1 MRINSPLT
9 LVAAFA
15 LAAFACTPAGP
26 VANTAQAAKSANP
39 PGPPSP
45 IPANAASTEG
55 LDVQADAAYAL
66 GETEDEIEDG
76 AEPHTVI
83 QGRVAKHPLDGRSDA
98 DVAKSIAEDPTS
110 LGSLSLGQPGAGRL
124 IAGVTMP
131 ETPGLE
137 IVDPAHCWGT
147 QETIE
152 YLRRAVSVVRE
163 QFPAAHP
170 LYLGHISAKHGGPL
184 RPHKSHQSGRDVDIS
199 YYYLGNAARWYARA
213 NQRNLDVEKTWAFVR
228 ALIEHTDVNL
238 ILIDYGLQRLLRKHA
253 EHIGEDPGWLD
264 SVFRGVPGKL
274 RPLIVH
280 AKGHATH
287 MHIRFFNPIAQESA
301 RRAYATLIQL
311 GLAEPPVKF
320 TFHRVKR
327 GETLGMLARK
337 YRTTVT
343 EIRKA
348 NGLRSTKIIAKKRYR
363 IPKRV
368 ALRNVPRVAIPER
381 RKPPRAAAKT
391 PAKAL
396 SGS

>member
-1 MRINSPLT
+1 MRLNSPWILA
-9 LVAAFA
+9 AAFA
-15 LAAFACTPAGP
+15 LTTHACTPASP
-26 VANTAQAAKSANP
+26 TANTAQAAKSAD
-39 PGPPSP
+39 SP
-45 IPANAASTEG
+45 DTSTPAPVNAAPTQGHTVE
-55 LDVQADAAYAL
+55 ADAAYAV
-66 GETEDEIEDG
+66 GETEEEIDDG
-76 AEPHTVI
+76 ADPHPVTE
-83 QGRVAKHPLDGRSDA
+83 GRVAEHPLDGRSDA

-124 IAGVTMP
+124 IAGIAMP

-147 QETIE
+147 QETID
-152 YLRRAVSVVRE
+152 YLRRALRVVRE
-163 QFPAAHP
+163 QFPSAHP
-170 LYLGHISAKHGGPL
+170 LYLGHISAKRGGPL

-199 YYYLGNAARWYARA
+199 YYYLGKSARWYARA
-213 NQRNLDVEKTWAFVR
+213 NQQNLDVEKTWAFVR
-228 ALIEHTDVNL
+228 ALIEHTDVDL
-238 ILIDYGLQRLLRKHA
+238 ILIDYTLQRLLRKHA
-253 EHIGEDPGWLD
+253 EHIGEDRGWLD
-264 SVFRGVPGKL
+264 NVFRGIPGKL

-301 RRAYATLIQL
+301 RRAYATLIRL

-337 YRTTVT
+337 YRTTVA
-343 EIRKA
+343 EIQKA

-363 IPKRV
+363 IPRRV

-381 RKPPRAAAKT
+381 RRPPRAAAKT